1 MSERDPL
8 NQELDDLRA
17 EVERLEGIVTQLQEN
32 IDALWDGRFV
42 EGMEAAA
49 KITDNFFQTEQDP
62 DAIVATVRIGIA
74 IRDAIK
80 EKARDGSTQTAQ
92 N

>member
-42 EGMEAAA
+42 EGMEKAA
-49 KITDNFFQTEQDP
+49 KVCEDQFGTFWAELIRTAAKEQAKDV
-62 DAIVATVRIGIA
+62 I
-74 IRDAIK
+74 
-80 EKARDGSTQTAQ
+80 QTA
-92 N
+92 NE

>member
-42 EGMEAAA
+42 EGMTAAA
-49 KITDNFFQTEQDP
+49 AVCDDGTGWGCVCAEKIR
-62 DAIVATVRIGIA
+62 AAA
-74 IRDAIK
+74 K
-80 EKARDGSTQTAQ
+80 EKARDGSTQTA
-92 N
+92 